1 MEGFGAISG
10 LLPFVLIFVLFFVL
24 IIRPQ
29 QSRDKKHKA
38 MLADIDKGDIVVTSG
53 GLHGRVETTADDG
66 AVLKVSIAEG
76 VRVRVARGTISTVT
90 TPSNAPRAKTSD
102 ATPANDSGEQA
113 SGGIIGK
120 FFGKK

>member
-38 MLADIDKGDIVVTSG
+38 MLAEISKGDIVVTSG
-53 GLHGRVETTADDG
+53 GLHGRVESTVDDG

-76 VRVRVARGTISTVT
+76 VRVDILRSSISFT
-90 TPSNAPRAKTSD
+90 KKG
-102 ATPANDSGEQA
+102 GELIE
-113 SGGIIGK
+113 G
-120 FFGKK
+120 